1 MENIELVLTEIQDA
15 FYDIPF
21 ENSHFQNEVFVLS
34 SQITPERAYRA
45 LGLRMSAKIR
55 ALKENSFN
63 ERKNE
68 IRIAELKEQ
77 IESTDFS
84 SWDKMRAQLEIE
96 QIESNYSYNNKLKN
110 DAIQELNTLYAHFK
124 ALPRFTREQFELA
137 ERNHFQQKLTRQ
149 VNNITGG
156 VESLINMREDTQ
168 ALLDYE
174 NKVAQIK
181 QADTETLALLRN
193 SMSNQI
199 KETN

>member
-84 SWDKMRAQLEIE
+84 RWDKMRAQLEIE
-96 QIESNYSYNNKLKN
+96 QIESNYIYNNKLKN